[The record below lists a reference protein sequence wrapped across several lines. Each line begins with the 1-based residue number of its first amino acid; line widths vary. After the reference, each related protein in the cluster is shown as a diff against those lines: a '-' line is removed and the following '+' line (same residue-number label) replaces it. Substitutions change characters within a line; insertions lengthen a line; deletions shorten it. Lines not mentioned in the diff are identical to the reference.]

1 MKTNEL
7 YLVIY
12 WNSLVGARI
21 SKVISNREDLFEYL
35 NQNFIVSDKD
45 TIDSVIDHGELIHIN
60 DYSYYYVKQVP
71 FIQGKQ
77 TVRPGNYVC
86 ILADTPDKTLEF
98 SAVFSD
104 KDVLE
109 KYLKDEYPELSTF
122 QRKRLIA
129 GNYSDDLDVDY
140 VRLYK

>member
-1 MKTNEL
+1 MQSKDF
-7 YLVIY
+7 YLLIY
-12 WNSLVGARI
+12 WNSLIGARI
-21 SKVISNREDLFEYL
+21 TKVFSNREDLFEYL

-45 TIDSVIDHGELIHIN
+45 TIDNVIDYGEPIHIN
-60 DYSYYYVKQVP
+60 DNSYYYVKQVP

-77 TVRPGNYVC
+77 TVRPGNYAC
-86 ILADTPDKTLEF
+86 ILANKLDKAFEF
-98 SAVFSD
+98 FAVFSD

-109 KYLKDEYPELSTF
+109 EYLKDEYPELSTY

-129 GNYSDDLDVDY
+129 GNYNDDLDAGY

>member
-12 WNSLVGARI
+12 WNSLLGERI
-21 SKVISNREDLFEYL
+21 SKVISNREDLFDYL

-45 TIDSVIDHGELIHIN
+45 TIDNVIDFGEPIRIN
-60 DYSYYYVKQVP
+60 DNSYYYVKQVP

-77 TVRPGNYVC
+77 TVRPGDYVC
-86 ILADTPDKTLEF
+86 ILANKLDKSYEF
-98 SAVFSD
+98 TTAFSD

-109 KYLKDEYPELSTF
+109 DYLKDEYPELSTY

-129 GNYSDDLDVDY
+129 GNYSDELDVSY

>member
-1 MKTNEL
+1 MQSNEL

-12 WNSLVGARI
+12 WNNLLGERI
-21 SKVISNREDLFEYL
+21 SKVISNREDLFDYL

-45 TIDSVIDHGELIHIN
+45 TIDNVIDFSEPIRIN
-60 DYSYYYVKQVP
+60 DNSYYYVKQVP
-71 FIQGKQ
+71 FIKGKQ
-77 TVRPGNYVC
+77 TVRPGDYVC
-86 ILADTPDKTLEF
+86 ILANKLDKAFEF
-98 SAVFSD
+98 YATFSD

-109 KYLKDEYPELSTF
+109 DYLKDEYPELSTY

-129 GNYSDDLDVDY
+129 DNYSDELDASY

>member
-12 WNSLVGARI
+12 WNSLLGERI
-21 SKVISNREDLFEYL
+21 SKVILNREDLFDYL

-45 TIDSVIDHGELIHIN
+45 TIDNVIDFGEPIRIN
-60 DYSYYYVKQVP
+60 DNSYYYVKQVS

-77 TVRPGNYVC
+77 TVRPKDYIC
-86 ILADTPDKTLEF
+86 ILANKLDKSYEF
-98 SAVFSD
+98 TTAFSD

-109 KYLKDEYPELSTF
+109 DYLKDKYPELSTY

-129 GNYSDDLDVDY
+129 GNYSDELDVSY

>member
-12 WNSLVGARI
+12 WNSLLGERI
-21 SKVISNREDLFEYL
+21 SKVISNREDLFDYL

-45 TIDSVIDHGELIHIN
+45 TIDNVIDFGEPIRIN
-60 DYSYYYVKQVP
+60 DNSYYYVKQVS

-77 TVRPGNYVC
+77 TVRPGDYVC
-86 ILADTPDKTLEF
+86 ILANKLDKSYEF
-98 SAVFSD
+98 TTAFSD

-109 KYLKDEYPELSTF
+109 DYLKDEYPELSTY

-129 GNYSDDLDVDY
+129 GNYSDELDVSY

>member
-12 WNSLVGARI
+12 WNSLLGERI
-21 SKVISNREDLFEYL
+21 SKVILNREDLFDYL

-45 TIDSVIDHGELIHIN
+45 TIDNVIDFGEPIRIN
-60 DYSYYYVKQVP
+60 DNSYYYVKQVS

-77 TVRPGNYVC
+77 TARPEDYVC
-86 ILADTPDKTLEF
+86 ILANKLDKSYEF
-98 SAVFSD
+98 TTAFSD

-109 KYLKDEYPELSTF
+109 EYLKGEYPELSTF
-122 QRKRLIA
+122 QRKHLIA
-129 GNYSDDLDVDY
+129 GNYNGDLAVEY

>member
-1 MKTNEL
+1 MQSRDF
-7 YLVIY
+7 YLLIY
-12 WNSLVGARI
+12 WNNLLGSRI
-21 SKVISNREDLFEYL
+21 SKVLSNREDLFEYL

-45 TIDSVIDHGELIHIN
+45 TIDNVIDFGEPIRIN
-60 DYSYYYVKQVP
+60 DNSYYYVKQVP
-71 FIQGKQ
+71 FIQGEQ

-86 ILADTPDKTLEF
+86 ILANKLDKTFEF

-109 KYLKDEYPELSTF
+109 EYLKDDHPELSAF

-129 GNYSDDLDVDY
+129 GNRNDDLDVGY

>member
-12 WNSLVGARI
+12 WNNLLGSRI
-21 SKVISNREDLFEYL
+21 SKVLSNREDLFEYL

-45 TIDSVIDHGELIHIN
+45 TIDNVIDFDEPIRIN
-60 DYSYYYVKQVP
+60 DNSYYYVKKVS
-71 FIQGKQ
+71 FIQGNKA
-77 TVRPGNYVC
+77 VKPEDYVC
-86 ILADTPDKTLEF
+86 ILANKLDKSYEF
-98 SAVFSD
+98 VTAFSD

-109 KYLKDEYPELSTF
+109 DYLKDEYPELSTF

-129 GNYSDDLDVDY
+129 GNYNDDLDVSY

>member
-1 MKTNEL
+1 MKTKDF

-12 WNSLVGARI
+12 WNNLVGARI
-21 SKVISNREDLFEYL
+21 SKVLSNREDLFEYL

-45 TIDSVIDHGELIHIN
+45 TIDSVIDFGELIHIN

-77 TVRPGNYVC
+77 TIRPGNYVC

-109 KYLKDEYPELSTF
+109 EYLKDEYPELSTF
-122 QRKRLIA
+122 QRKHLIA
-129 GNYSDDLDVDY
+129 GNYNDDLDVGY

>member
-1 MKTNEL
+1 MQSRDF

-12 WNSLVGARI
+12 WNNLVGARI
-21 SKVISNREDLFEYL
+21 SKVLSNREDLFEYL

-45 TIDSVIDHGELIHIN
+45 TIDNVIDFGELIRIN

-98 SAVFSD
+98 YATFSD
-104 KDVLE
+104 KDVLDE
-109 KYLKDEYPELSTF
+109 YLKDEYPELLTF

-129 GNYSDDLDVDY
+129 GNYNDDLDVGY

>member
-12 WNSLVGARI
+12 WNNLVGARI

-45 TIDSVIDHGELIHIN
+45 TIDSVIDHSELIHIN
-60 DYSYYYVKQVP
+60 DNSYYYVKQVP

-77 TVRPGNYVC
+77 TIRPGNYVC
-86 ILADTPDKTLEF
+86 ILANKLDKSYEF
-98 SAVFSD
+98 VTAFSD

-109 KYLKDEYPELSTF
+109 DYLKDEYPELSTY

-129 GNYSDDLDVDY
+129 GNYSDELDVSY

>member
-1 MKTNEL
+1 MQSKDF

-12 WNSLVGARI
+12 WNNLVGARI
-21 SKVISNREDLFEYL
+21 SKVLSNREDLFEYL

-45 TIDSVIDHGELIHIN
+45 TIDNVIDFGEPIRIN
-60 DYSYYYVKQVP
+60 DNSYYYVKQVP

-86 ILADTPDKTLEF
+86 ILANKLDKSYEF
-98 SAVFSD
+98 TMAFSD

-109 KYLKDEYPELSTF
+109 DYLKDEYPELSTY

-129 GNYSDDLDVDY
+129 GNYSDELDVGY

>member
-12 WNSLVGARI
+12 WNSLLGERI
-21 SKVISNREDLFEYL
+21 SKVISNREDLFDYL

-45 TIDSVIDHGELIHIN
+45 TIDNVIDFGEPIRIN
-60 DYSYYYVKQVP
+60 DNSYYYVKQVS

-77 TVRPGNYVC
+77 TVRPGDYVC
-86 ILADTPDKTLEF
+86 ILANKLDKSYEF
-98 SAVFSD
+98 TTAFSD

-109 KYLKDEYPELSTF
+109 DYLKDEYPELSTY
-122 QRKRLIA
+122 QRKCLIA
-129 GNYSDDLDVDY
+129 GNYSDELDVSY

>member
-12 WNSLVGARI
+12 WNSLLGERI
-21 SKVISNREDLFEYL
+21 SKVISNREDLFDYL

-45 TIDSVIDHGELIHIN
+45 TIDNVIDFGEPIRIN
-60 DYSYYYVKQVP
+60 DNSYYYVKQVP

-77 TVRPGNYVC
+77 TVRPKDYVC
-86 ILADTPDKTLEF
+86 ILANKLAKSYEF
-98 SAVFSD
+98 TTAYSD
-104 KDVLE
+104 KDVLDE
-109 KYLKDEYPELSTF
+109 YLKDEYPELLTF

-129 GNYSDDLDVDY
+129 GNYNDDLDVGY

>member
-12 WNSLVGARI
+12 WNSLLGERI
-21 SKVISNREDLFEYL
+21 SKVISNREDLFDYL

-45 TIDSVIDHGELIHIN
+45 TIDNVIDFGEPIRIN
-60 DYSYYYVKQVP
+60 DNSYYYVKQVS

-77 TVRPGNYVC
+77 TIRPGNYVC

-98 SAVFSD
+98 YAVFSD
-104 KDVLE
+104 KDVLDE
-109 KYLKDEYPELSTF
+109 YLKDEYPELLTF

-129 GNYSDDLDVDY
+129 GNYNDDLDVGY

>member
-1 MKTNEL
+1 MQTNEL

-12 WNSLVGARI
+12 WNSLLGERI
-21 SKVISNREDLFEYL
+21 SKVISNREDLFDYL

-45 TIDSVIDHGELIHIN
+45 TIDNVIDFGEPIRIN
-60 DYSYYYVKQVP
+60 DNSYYYVKQVS

-77 TVRPGNYVC
+77 TVRPHGYVC
-86 ILADTPDKTLEF
+86 ILANKLDKSYEF
-98 SAVFSD
+98 VTAFSD

-109 KYLKDEYPELSTF
+109 EYLKDEYPELSTF
-122 QRKRLIA
+122 QRKHLIA
-129 GNYSDDLDVDY
+129 GNYNDDLDVGY

>member
-1 MKTNEL
+1 MQTNEL

-12 WNSLVGARI
+12 WNSLLGERI
-21 SKVISNREDLFEYL
+21 SKVISNREDLFDYL

-45 TIDSVIDHGELIHIN
+45 TIDNVIDFGELIHIN
-60 DYSYYYVKQVP
+60 DNSYYYVKQVP
-71 FIQGKQ
+71 FIQGQQ
-77 TVRPGNYVC
+77 TVRPNNYVC
-86 ILADTPDKTLEF
+86 ILTNKLDKTFEF
-98 SAVFSD
+98 SAIFSD

-109 KYLKDEYPELSTF
+109 EYLKEDYPELSTY

-129 GNYSDDLDVDY
+129 GNYSDDLDVGY

>member
-1 MKTNEL
+1 MQSRDF

-12 WNSLVGARI
+12 WNNLVGARI
-21 SKVISNREDLFEYL
+21 SKVLSNREDLFAYL

-45 TIDSVIDHGELIHIN
+45 TIDSVIDHGEPIRIN
-60 DYSYYYVKQVP
+60 DNSYYYVKQVP

-77 TVRPGNYVC
+77 TVKPGNYVC
-86 ILADTPDKTLEF
+86 ILTNKLDKSYEF
-98 SAVFSD
+98 TTAFSE

-109 KYLKDEYPELSTF
+109 DYLKDEYPELSTY

-129 GNYSDDLDVDY
+129 GNYSDELDVSY

>member
-12 WNSLVGARI
+12 WNSLLGERI
-21 SKVISNREDLFEYL
+21 SKVISNREDLFDYL

-77 TVRPGNYVC
+77 TIRPKDYVC
-86 ILADTPDKTLEF
+86 ILANKLDKSYEF
-98 SAVFSD
+98 VTAFSD

-109 KYLKDEYPELSTF
+109 DYLKDEYPELSTY

-129 GNYSDDLDVDY
+129 GNYNDDLDVGY

>member
-12 WNSLVGARI
+12 WNNLVGARI

-60 DYSYYYVKQVP
+60 DHSYYYVKQVP
-71 FIQGKQ
+71 FIKGKQ
-77 TVRPGNYVC
+77 TVRPGDYVC
-86 ILADTPDKTLEF
+86 ILANKLDKAFEF
-98 SAVFSD
+98 YATFSD
-104 KDVLE
+104 KNVLDD
-109 KYLKDEYPELSTF
+109 YLKDEYPELSAF

-129 GNYSDDLDVDY
+129 GNYSDDLDVGY

>member
-12 WNSLVGARI
+12 WNSLLGERI
-21 SKVISNREDLFEYL
+21 SKVILNREDLFDYL

-45 TIDSVIDHGELIHIN
+45 TIDNVIDFGEPIRIN
-60 DYSYYYVKQVP
+60 DNSYYYVKQVS

-77 TVRPGNYVC
+77 TVRPKDYVC
-86 ILADTPDKTLEF
+86 ILANTPDKTLEF

-109 KYLKDEYPELSTF
+109 DYLKDEYPELSTY

-129 GNYSDDLDVDY
+129 GNYSDELDVSY

>member
-1 MKTNEL
+1 M
-7 YLVIY
+7 
-12 WNSLVGARI
+12 
-21 SKVISNREDLFEYL
+21 
-35 NQNFIVSDKD
+35 
-45 TIDSVIDHGELIHIN
+45 
-60 DYSYYYVKQVP
+60 P

-77 TVRPGNYVC
+77 TIRPGNYVC
-86 ILADTPDKTLEF
+86 ILADTPDKTLGF

-109 KYLKDEYPELSTF
+109 DYLKDEYPELSTY

-129 GNYSDDLDVDY
+129 GNYSDELDVSY

>member
-1 MKTNEL
+1 MTTNEL

-12 WNSLVGARI
+12 WNSLLGERI
-21 SKVISNREDLFEYL
+21 SKVILNREDLFDYL

-45 TIDSVIDHGELIHIN
+45 TIDNVIDFGEPIRIN
-60 DYSYYYVKQVP
+60 DNSYYYVKHVS

-77 TVRPGNYVC
+77 TVRPEDYVC
-86 ILADTPDKTLEF
+86 ILANKLDKSYEF
-98 SAVFSD
+98 TTVFSD

-109 KYLKDEYPELSTF
+109 DYLKDEYPELSTY

-129 GNYSDDLDVDY
+129 GNYSDELDVSY

>member
-1 MKTNEL
+1 MQTNDF

-12 WNSLVGARI
+12 WNNLVGARI

-45 TIDSVIDHGELIHIN
+45 TIDNVIDFGEPIRIN
-60 DYSYYYVKQVP
+60 DNSYYYVKQVP

-77 TVRPGNYVC
+77 TVRPQGYVC
-86 ILADTPDKTLEF
+86 ILANKLDKAFEF
-98 SAVFSD
+98 YATFSD

-109 KYLKDEYPELSTF
+109 DYLKDEYPELSTY

-129 GNYSDDLDVDY
+129 GNYSDELDASY
-140 VRLYK
+140 VRLYN

>member
-1 MKTNEL
+1 MQSKDF

-12 WNSLVGARI
+12 WNNLAGSGI
-21 SKVISNREDLFEYL
+21 SKVLSNREDLFEYL
-35 NQNFIVSDKD
+35 NRNFIVSDKD

-60 DYSYYYVKQVP
+60 DNSYYYVKQVP
-71 FIQGKQ
+71 FIQGQQ

-86 ILADTPDKTLEF
+86 ILANKLDKAFEF
-98 SAVFSD
+98 YATFSD
-104 KDVLE
+104 KNVLE
-109 KYLKDEYPELSTF
+109 EYLKDEYPELSTY

>member
-12 WNSLVGARI
+12 WNSLLGERI
-21 SKVISNREDLFEYL
+21 SKVISNREDLFDYL

-45 TIDSVIDHGELIHIN
+45 TIDNVIDFGELIHIN
-60 DYSYYYVKQVP
+60 DYSYYYAKQVP

-86 ILADTPDKTLEF
+86 ILSDTPDKTLEF

-109 KYLKDEYPELSTF
+109 EYLKDEYPELLTF

-129 GNYSDDLDVDY
+129 GNYNDDLDVGY

>member
-1 MKTNEL
+1 MQSKDF

-12 WNSLVGARI
+12 WNNFVGARI
-21 SKVISNREDLFEYL
+21 SKVLSNREDLFEYL

-45 TIDSVIDHGELIHIN
+45 TIDSVIDYGELIHIN
-60 DYSYYYVKQVP
+60 DYSYYYVKQVS

-77 TVRPGNYVC
+77 IVRPGNYVC
-86 ILADTPDKTLEF
+86 ILTNKLDKTFEF

-104 KDVLE
+104 KDVLGE
-109 KYLKDEYPELSTF
+109 YLKDEYPELSTF

-129 GNYSDDLDVDY
+129 GNYSGNLYVDY